1 MTGRFSSTCIQNLYA
16 IGYQGGAALGSR
28 TLLIGALEH
37 RGGIPLTAA
46 GGPDR
51 GGHGT
56 RG

>member
-1 MTGRFSSTCIQNLYA
+1 MTGRLSATCIQNFYV

-28 TLLIGALEH
+28 TLLIGALEQ